1 MLSLNQILSE
11 MKSKT
16 SYFTSA
22 YSINMMNVSVKEI
35 EWGINFTY
43 RDKDFLLIKTIGKS
57 NGYILQGNFVIGK
70 VDLKYPENIFVYM
83 VMKECDNSLDNPHAS
98 PIKIISPNI
107 SIFKK
112 KANFDDIFIRLRK
125 NKIDMVK
132 IINAK

>member
-16 SYFTSA
+16 LYFTSA

-43 RDKDFLLIKTIGKS
+43 RDKDFLLIKPIGKS
-57 NGYILQGNFVIGK
+57 NVHILEHNFIIGK

-98 PIKIISPNI
+98 SIKIINPNI

-112 KANFDDIFIRLRK
+112 KTNFEDIFIRLGR
-125 NKIDMVK
+125 NKINMVK
-132 IINAK
+132 IINAI

>member
-1 MLSLNQILSE
+1 MLSLNQILNE
-11 MKSKT
+11 MKNKT
-16 SYFTSA
+16 LYFTSA

-43 RDKDFLLIKTIGKS
+43 RDKDFLLIKPIGKS
-57 NGYILQGNFVIGK
+57 NVHILEHNFIIGK

-98 PIKIISPNI
+98 SIKIINPNI

-112 KANFDDIFIRLRK
+112 KTNFEDIFIRLGR
-125 NKIDMVK
+125 NKINMVK
-132 IINAK
+132 IINAI

>member
-43 RDKDFLLIKTIGKS
+43 RDKDFLLIKPIGKS
-57 NGYILQGNFVIGK
+57 NVHILEHNFIIGK

-98 PIKIISPNI
+98 SIKIINPNI

-112 KANFDDIFIRLRK
+112 KTNFEDIFIRLGR
-125 NKIDMVK
+125 NKINTVK

>member
-83 VMKECDNSLDNPHAS
+83 VMKECDNSLENTLDAS
-98 PIKIISPNI
+98 VKIINPNI

-112 KANFDDIFIRLRK
+112 KANFEDIFIRLGK
-125 NKIDMVK
+125 NKINMVK
-132 IINAK
+132 TINTR

>member
-1 MLSLNQILSE
+1 MLSLNQILNE
-11 MKSKT
+11 MKNKT
-16 SYFTSA
+16 LYFTSA

>member
-16 SYFTSA
+16 LYFTSA

>member
-43 RDKDFLLIKTIGKS
+43 RDKDFLLIKPIGKS
-57 NGYILQGNFVIGK
+57 NVHILEHNFIIGK

-98 PIKIISPNI
+98 SIKIINPNI

-112 KANFDDIFIRLRK
+112 KTNFEDIFIRLGR
-125 NKIDMVK
+125 NKINMVK
-132 IINAK
+132 IINAI

>member
-1 MLSLNQILSE
+1 MLSLNQILNE
-11 MKSKT
+11 MKNKT
-16 SYFTSA
+16 LYFTSA

-83 VMKECDNSLDNPHAS
+83 VMKECDNSLEKNLRRNYHKFQHLTS
-98 PIKIISPNI
+98 NI
-107 SIFKK
+107 LLQIE
-112 KANFDDIFIRLRK
+112 I
-125 NKIDMVK
+125 
-132 IINAK
+132 

>member
-16 SYFTSA
+16 LYFTSA
-22 YSINMMNVSVKEI
+22 YSINMMNVSAKEI

>member
-57 NGYILQGNFVIGK
+57 NVHILEHNFIIGK

-98 PIKIISPNI
+98 SIKIINPNI

-112 KANFDDIFIRLRK
+112 KTNFEDIFIRLGR
-125 NKIDMVK
+125 NKINMVK
-132 IINAK
+132 IINAI

>member
-1 MLSLNQILSE
+1 MLSLNQILNE
-11 MKSKT
+11 MKNKT
-16 SYFTSA
+16 LYFTSA

-98 PIKIISPNI
+98 SIKIINPNI

-112 KANFDDIFIRLRK
+112 KTNFEDIFIRLGR
-125 NKIDMVK
+125 NKINMVK

>member
-16 SYFTSA
+16 LYFTSA

-57 NGYILQGNFVIGK
+57 NVHILEHNFIIGK

-98 PIKIISPNI
+98 SIKIINPNI

-112 KANFDDIFIRLRK
+112 KTNFEDIFIRLGR
-125 NKIDMVK
+125 NKINMVK
-132 IINAK
+132 IINAI